1 MALQQDQMDVSL
13 SVNACLLY
21 QVSVSPANKSILG
34 FGAHDDVKSRRLTVF
49 LQVAVKIPQ
58 ALLKAAERCDTVKE
72 PSELLHRMKKQLR
85 LLIDKKTTADLMTT
99 DAGVS
104 KGEEARLC
112 RIYTLRFLGAMDLA
126 KPTFCP
132 MISSAMLQ
140 ISSAKTKDTR
150 AVSVM
155 SC

>member
-1 MALQQDQMDVSL
+1 MDVSL